1 MRFSS
6 KKSFSLSY
14 NAFVAR
20 KYLGL
25 PAVVPELHSPVFMF
39 GQIQGEFVGS
49 APKRRILS

>member
-1 MRFSS
+1 LSP
-6 KKSFSLSY
+6 KYNFSLSY
-14 NAFVAR
+14 NASVER

-39 GQIQGEFVGS
+39 GQIQGKLVGS